1 VHPRAIEGTVGRGSV
16 HSARWAPLQRPLGA
30 RATCE
35 ACVGWT
41 STRRSAGDAC
51 DQMMDLSGVVLSAEG
66 PRHATVVAN
75 GEARRA

>member
-1 VHPRAIEGTVGRGSV
+1 VHPHAIEGTVGHGSV

-35 ACVGWT
+35 AGVGWA
-41 STRRSAGDAC
+41 STRQLAGDAC
-51 DQMMDLSGVVLSAEG
+51 DQTMALSGVTLFAEG
-66 PRHATVVAN
+66 PRHATAVAN